1 MRDETAELLA
11 QSRREHGNG
20 SLDEIDASGT
30 LASITVEGSIGL
42 DEVRDIGNVN
52 ADFERPVF
60 LGFDGESVIEIT
72 SVTGVDGEDPF
83 SPKVTADINFTV
95 RDSKPRREP
104 LVTKG
109 KATRLLERYWW
120 DTFDDVVRE
129 LLGGEVAVLQ
139 ESASLDFD
147 VADWT

>member
-52 ADFERPVF
+52 ADFERPVL

-83 SPKVTADINFTV
+83 STKVTANINFTV
-95 RDSKPRREP
+95 GDSKARCEP
-104 LVTKG
+104 FGYQKQGNSLTG
-109 KATRLLERYWW
+109 K
-120 DTFDDVVRE
+120 
-129 LLGGEVAVLQ
+129 VL
-139 ESASLDFD
+139 AGHI
-147 VADWT
+147 